1 MTYYNFQIKL
11 ILCLFSVVFFSCE
24 ASAEIEQPD
33 TTYQQWGTP
42 FQGVPDREDVV
53 MYQVNIRSF
62 SQEGNFSGVERRL
75 DSIQNLGANVIYLMP
90 IYPVGQER
98 SAGGMGSPY
107 AIRDYKAVN
116 EEFGALDDLRNLVD
130 RAHERGMAVILD
142 WVANHTAWD
151 HPWLS
156 TNRSWYQQDASGNVV
171 IPPGTNWQDVAQLNY
186 QNRQMRLAMI
196 DAMEYWVYN
205 ANIDGFR
212 FDAADYVPHDFWVQ
226 AIQALRSIDDHK
238 LLLMAEGDR
247 NDHFNAGFDYTFG
260 FGFFY
265 TLKDQIFENGNSV
278 KLLENDQDR
287 EYQGAAESQRV
298 VRYVSNH
305 DVNIYEG
312 TPRELFGQ
320 RGSIAA
326 FVVAAYM
333 KSIPMIYNGQEVGY
347 DTRLEFFS
355 RTPIDWSQS
364 DYSIQEEYKAIIDFY
379 HSSDAIRKGDF
390 MGYSNDDVATFVR
403 AYEGEKILVLSN
415 LRDRNVDS
423 MVPAD
428 VRGAVEDVFHGTEVN
443 LESQIRLGPFE
454 YRVFRL
460 EQ

>member
-1 MTYYNFQIKL
+1 MTYHNLQAKL
-11 ILCLFSVVFFSCE
+11 FLCLFMAIFFSCE
-24 ASAEIEQPD
+24 AATEIEQPD
-33 TTYQQWGTP
+33 STYQQWGTP

-62 SQEGNFSGVERRL
+62 SQEGNFSGVVRRL

-107 AIRDYKAVN
+107 AIKDYKAVN
-116 EEFGALDDLRNLVD
+116 EEFGNLEDLRNLVD

-156 TNRSWYQQDASGNVV
+156 TNRNWYQQDASGNVV
-171 IPPGTNWQDVAQLNY
+171 IPPGTNWRDVAQLNY
-186 QNRQMRLAMI
+186 QNTNMRLAMI

-212 FDAADYVPHDFWVQ
+212 FDAADYVPNDFWVQ
-226 AIQALRSIDDHK
+226 AIRALRNIDNHD

-247 NDHFNAGFDYTFG
+247 NDHFDAGFDYTFG

-265 TLKDQIFENGNSV
+265 TLKDQIFEKGNSV
-278 KLLENDQDR
+278 KLLETDQNR
-287 EYQGAAESQRV
+287 EYQGASDTQRV
-298 VRYVSNH
+298 VRYISNH

-333 KSIPMIYNGQEVGY
+333 KSVPMIYNGQEVGY

-355 RTPIDWSQS
+355 RTPIDWNRAN
-364 DYSIQEEYKAIIDFY
+364 YAIQEEYKAITDFFNR
-379 HSSDAIRKGDF
+379 SEAIRKGDYK
-390 MGYSNDDVATFVR
+390 GYSTDDVAAFTKEHV
-403 AYEGEKILVLSN
+403 GEKVLVLSN
-415 LRDRNVDS
+415 LRDRSVDFALPS
-423 MVPAD
+423 EFQ
-428 VRGAVEDVFHGTEVN
+428 VEVMDVFEDTEMVLENQLN
-443 LESQIRLGPFE
+443 LAPFE
-454 YRVFRL
+454 YRVFRFR
-460 EQ
+460 

>member
-1 MTYYNFQIKL
+1 MTYYHLHLKL
-11 ILCLFSVVFFSCE
+11 ILCLFTAIIFSCE
-24 ASAEIEQPD
+24 AAAEIEQPD

-62 SQEGNFSGVERRL
+62 SGEGNFRGVERRL
-75 DSIQNLGANVIYLMP
+75 DSIRNLGANVIYLMP

-107 AIRDYKAVN
+107 AIKDYKAVN
-116 EEFGALDDLRNLVD
+116 EEFGNLDDLRNLVD
-130 RAHERGMAVILD
+130 RAHERGMSVILD

-151 HPWLS
+151 HPWLTS
-156 TNRSWYQQDASGNVV
+156 NRNWYQQDASGNVV
-171 IPPGTNWQDVAQLNY
+171 IPPGTNWRDVAQLNY
-186 QNRQMRLAMI
+186 QSRNMRLAMI

-226 AIQALRSIDDHK
+226 AIRALRSIESHD

-247 NDHFNAGFDYTFG
+247 SDHFNAGFDYTFG

-265 TLKDQIFENGNSV
+265 TLKDQIFEKGNSV
-278 KLLENDQDR
+278 KLLEADQTR
-287 EYQGAAESQRV
+287 EYQGAADTHRV

-333 KSIPMIYNGQEVGY
+333 KSVPMIYNGQEIGY
-347 DTRLEFFS
+347 DSRLEFFS
-355 RTPIDWSQS
+355 RTPIDWNQA
-364 DYSIQEEYKAIIDFY
+364 DYAIQEEYKAIVDFFNR
-379 HSSDAIRKGDF
+379 SEAIRKGDF
-390 MGYSNDDVATFVR
+390 NGYSTDDIAAFTR
-403 AYEGEKILVLSN
+403 EHGNEKILILSN
-415 LRDRNVDS
+415 LRHRNIDFA
-423 MVPAD
+423 VPAN
-428 VRGAVEDVFHGTEVN
+428 VQGAADDVFQGGEVN
-443 LESQIRLGPFE
+443 VGSQVRLAPFE
-454 YRVFRL
+454 YRVLKFK
-460 EQ
+460 